1 MFGKLLKYDFRSMLK
16 QFALIWPAALAL
28 ALVNRFTLKHFVTST
43 SSAMETIS
51 GITMLVYIAILMAMF
66 IIAVIFVIQRFYKG
80 LLGDEGYLM
89 HTLPVRPRQLIGSK
103 LVCAVVVTFVSI
115 LVAIASILLIVPISG
130 ADLQAIWREV
140 LAHIGTGDF
149 IRSMLT
155 LLLSFLLDMARGFL
169 LLYLA
174 MAVGHLF
181 SKNRML
187 WSFVAYIGIT
197 IAASLVENQV
207 NQIFAP
213 NLHSAVFGLVI
224 SGFDTLPT
232 ITPPPTSEFWI
243 SLAVSAA
250 LSALYFALTNY
261 ILKHRLNLE

>member
-1 MFGKLLKYDFRSMLK
+1 MFSKLLKYDFRSMLK

-28 ALVNRFTLKHFVTST
+28 ALVNRFTVKHFITSST
-43 SSAMETIS
+43 SAGETIS
-51 GITMLVYIAILMAMF
+51 GIAMLVYVAILIAMF
-66 IIAVIFVIQRFYKG
+66 VLAVIFIVQRFYKG

-89 HTLPVRPRQLIGSK
+89 FTLPVRSWQLIGSK
-103 LVCAVVVTFVSI
+103 LICSVVVTSVSI

-130 ADLQAIWREV
+130 ADLHAAWREL
-140 LAHIGTGDF
+140 LAYIGTGDF
-149 IRSMLT
+149 IRSMLV
-155 LLLSFLLDMARGFL
+155 LLLSFLLGMARGFL

-181 SKNRML
+181 SKNRVL

-197 IAASLVENQV
+197 IAVNLVEGQV
-207 NQIFAP
+207 SQILTP
-213 NLHSAVFGLVI
+213 NLHIAASGLVV
-224 SGFDTLPT
+224 SEFDTLPT
-232 ITPPPTSEFWI
+232 ITPSTSELWI

-250 LSALYFALTNY
+250 FSALYFALTNY

>member
-28 ALVNRFTLKHFVTST
+28 ALVNRFTIKHFIT
-43 SSAMETIS
+43 SSTYAGATVS
-51 GITMLVYIAILMAMF
+51 GIAMLVYVAILIAMF
-66 IIAVIFVIQRFYKG
+66 VLAVMFIIQRFYKG

-89 HTLPVRPRQLIGSK
+89 FTLPVRSWQLIGSK
-103 LVCAVVVTFVSI
+103 LISAVAVTFVSI

-130 ADLQAIWREV
+130 AELQAVWREMF
-140 LAHIGTGDF
+140 AYIRTGDF

-181 SKNRML
+181 SKNRVL

-197 IAASLVENQV
+197 IAVNLVEDQV
-207 NQIFAP
+207 NQILTP
-213 NLHSAVFGLVI
+213 NLHSAVFGFVVN
-224 SGFDTLPT
+224 GFDTLT
-232 ITPPPTSEFWI
+232 ITPPPTSELWI

-250 LSALYFALTNY
+250 FSALYFALTNY

>member
-16 QFALIWPAALAL
+16 QFALVWPAALAL
-28 ALVNRFTLKHFVTST
+28 ALVNRFTIKHLITSST
-43 SSAMETIS
+43 SVGETVS
-51 GITMLVYIAILMAMF
+51 GIAMLVYVAILIAMF
-66 IIAVIFVIQRFYKG
+66 VLAVMFIVQRFYKG

-89 HTLPVRPRQLIGSK
+89 FTLPVRSWQLIGSK
-103 LVCAVVVTFVSI
+103 LICAVVVASVSI

-130 ADLQAIWREV
+130 ADLQAAWREM
-140 LAHIGTGDF
+140 LAYIGTGDF

-181 SKNRML
+181 SKNRVL

-197 IAASLVENQV
+197 IAGNLVEVQV
-207 NQIFAP
+207 DQILTP
-213 NLHSAVFGLVI
+213 GLHSAAFGLIVN
-224 SGFDTLPT
+224 GFDILPT
-232 ITPPPTSEFWI
+232 ITPSTSELWI

-250 LSALYFALTNY
+250 FSALYFALTNY